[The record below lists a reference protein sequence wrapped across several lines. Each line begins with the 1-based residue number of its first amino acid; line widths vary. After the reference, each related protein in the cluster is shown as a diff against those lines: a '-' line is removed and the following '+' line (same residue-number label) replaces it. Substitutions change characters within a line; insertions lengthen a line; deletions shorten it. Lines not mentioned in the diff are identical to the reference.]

1 MKIERPAGRAGQ
13 AAGLLQ
19 TFARIDMVDLVFIM
33 QMVYPSAMVRVLGNT
48 AVRHKNVRAWRVS

>member
-33 QMVYPSAMVRVLGNT
+33 QMVYP
-48 AVRHKNVRAWRVS
+48 NVRAWRVS